1 MADLVFYY
9 GAMGCSKTA
18 NALMTRFQYMDKG
31 LGVWLVKPAIDTRD
45 DVAVD
50 EAGNEIAHV
59 VKSRIGISAFA
70 TTIGADE
77 SFFDKYKQRVYL
89 EARTDLIIV
98 DEAQFLADWQVDEL
112 KEIAETIGIP
122 VYCYGLRTDFKTR
135 LFPGSKRLFEIC
147 SKAVELESICECGK
161 QAIINARF
169 SNGKLMTRG
178 AQVDIGGDEKY
189 KALCYSCWKK
199 LAGESDV

>member
-18 NALMTRFQYMDKG
+18 NALMTRFQYIDKG
-31 LGVWLVKPAIDTRD
+31 LKVWLIKPSIDNRS
-45 DVAVD
+45 
-50 EAGNEIAHV
+50 G
-59 VKSRIGISAFA
+59 SY
-70 TTIGADE
+70 TIGSRVGIQAEADAII
-77 SFFDKYKQRVYL
+77 DANDNIYIRWYN
-89 EARTDLIIV
+89 EARDAKLIGC
-98 DEAQFLADWQVDEL
+98 DEAQFLTEDQVDQL
-112 KEIAETIGIP
+112 KYIAENNNIS
-122 VYCYGLRTDFKTR
+122 VYCYGLRTDFRTK

-147 SKAVELESICECGK
+147 SKTVELESICECGK
-161 QAIINARF
+161 PAIINARF